1 MEQEN
6 LIEKDLA
13 LSVLLP
19 EGHEKTVTVHGSKP
33 VMDVLVILCAQ
44 YHLNPSDHVIEIFST
59 NHNKLKF
66 QPSSLIGSLEAE
78 LVMLKPK
85 RSDVRKAPNMPVA
98 TVRLLINYR
107 RSHKAVVRVSPRV
120 PLSELMPAVCE
131 KCEMDPKSTVLL
143 RDSQSNEPLDL
154 TKTLDDYGIRVLYAK
169 AVSGS
174 PNDPAPVTQ
183 KDCKKVLGGKEN
195 TRLLGLFKRSK
206 KSAEETR
213 TNADAIAIG
222 TAASLVLK
230 DQHAI
235 KTCCYEANSTSEMPK
250 KRRAPQPPS
259 MLSSQSASAEPNS
272 SRQAAPP
279 SGDNEKQGVLGRIS
293 SVKHN
298 KRRAP
303 LPPCTS
309 LSLPDTSDKERS
321 YFQADTKEDD
331 PDGASFIQSR
341 DFKPTRSSVPRYPL
355 MTEVVSELTNRIKS
369 MEQKDASFHWSV
381 KHSPPA
387 SNLPPESGSVVDG
400 DPVVSPGCEVLRH
413 GSHRD
418 GINTFT
424 VVPQR
429 RTQSTRRYEFL
440 LTMENLETI
449 NGDTGGR
456 MEDRISE
463 SRDTE
468 EIEMSR
474 KEMVILE
481 KTDDEFENVV
491 ETNKQL
497 GIKEAFGKLHLN
509 IDAEED
515 PPEEDPPEE
524 DPPEE
529 DPPEEDPPEEHLAE
543 KYLPED
549 RSEMEDNRDWIEEYR
564 KRKMGFLSED
574 DRKEA
579 KLKMFRKPFLHQ
591 MPDDVAP
598 QPSKLSVCW
607 EEEESETQV
616 LEDTERFG
624 KDEDDEDTLQN
635 PNPSRYEPQHDPTS
649 EEPYWDVNLSSN
661 LQSSDTPFTSSS
673 QSSPQNLQP
682 NLLQSALPCD
692 SNSTLEQ
699 NFELSSPNS
708 QSLFAITVAR
718 RAQSLGNV
726 VSPLIPSTRTI
737 SSPTPHPQRV
747 GSQHTS
753 SQKLYFQNLISQEF
767 ISKIPA
773 SLGPCTEAPPTSKA
787 PPPEVMTTQARRQAW
802 SSFSHTQMKNL
813 KQV

>member
-6 LIEKDLA
+6 PIEKDLA

-44 YHLNPSDHVIEIFST
+44 YRLNPSDHVIEIFST

-85 RSDVRKAPNMPVA
+85 RSDVRKTPNMPVV

-107 RSHKAVVRVSPRV
+107 KSHKAVVRVSPRV

-143 RDSQSNEPLDL
+143 RDSQSDEPLDL

-169 AVSGS
+169 G
-174 PNDPAPVTQ
+174 
-183 KDCKKVLGGKEN
+183 CKKVLRGKEN
-195 TRLLGLFKRSK
+195 TRLLCLFKRSK
-206 KSAEETR
+206 KSAEETP
-213 TNADAIAIG
+213 TNTDAVAISA
-222 TAASLVLK
+222 AASLVLK

-235 KTCCYEANSTSEMPK
+235 KTCRYEANSTSEMPK

-259 MLSSQSASAEPNS
+259 MLGSQSASAGPNA

-279 SGDNEKQGVLGRIS
+279 SGDDEKQGVLGRILS
-293 SVKHN
+293 IKHN

-303 LPPCTS
+303 LPPSTS
-309 LSLPDTSDKERS
+309 LSLPDKSDKERS
-321 YFQADTKEDD
+321 YFLEDTKEDN
-331 PDGASFIQSR
+331 PAEASFNRSR
-341 DFKPTRSSVPRYPL
+341 DFKPARSSVPRSPL

-369 MEQKDASFHWSV
+369 MEQKDASFCRSV

-387 SNLPPESGSVVDG
+387 SNLPPGSGSVVDG
-400 DPVVSPGCEVLRH
+400 DPVVPPGCEVLRH
-413 GSHRD
+413 GSQRD
-418 GINTFT
+418 GVNTFT
-424 VVPQR
+424 VVPRR
-429 RTQSTRRYEFL
+429 RTQNTRRYEFL

-449 NGDTGGR
+449 NRDTGGR
-456 MEDRISE
+456 MEERISE
-463 SRDTE
+463 SRETE
-468 EIEMSR
+468 EMEMSR
-474 KEMVILE
+474 KEMVIIE
-481 KTDDEFENVV
+481 KTDDEFENAV
-491 ETNKQL
+491 ETNKLL
-497 GIKEAFGKLHLN
+497 GIKEAFEKLHLN
-509 IDAEED
+509 MDAEED

-529 DPPEEDPPEEHLAE
+529 DPPEEDPAEEHLPE
-543 KYLPED
+543 KYLPEKHPAEEHLTED
-549 RSEMEDNRDWIEEYR
+549 RGETEDKRDWIEEYR
-564 KRKMGFLSED
+564 KRRMGFLSDD

-579 KLKMFRKPFLHQ
+579 KLKMFRKAFDEEML
-591 MPDDVAP
+591 DDVAP
-598 QPSKLSVCW
+598 QPSNLSVCW

-616 LEDTERFG
+616 LEDTESFE
-624 KDEDDEDTLQN
+624 KEEDLQN
-635 PNPSRYEPQHDPTS
+635 VNPSKSEPQHDLTS

-692 SNSTLEQ
+692 SNSKLEQ

-708 QSLFAITVAR
+708 QSLFAITVSR
-718 RAQSLGNV
+718 RAQSRGNV
-726 VSPLIPSTRTI
+726 VSPLIPSARTI
-737 SSPTPHPQRV
+737 SSPMAHPQRIS
-747 GSQHTS
+747 SQHTS
-753 SQKLYFQNLISQEF
+753 SKKLYFQNLITQEF
-767 ISKIPA
+767 NSKIPA
-773 SLGPCTEAPPTSKA
+773 SLGPYIEAPPTSNA
-787 PPPEVMTTQARRQAW
+787 PPPVVMTTQARRQAW
-802 SSFSHTQMKNL
+802 SSFSHTQLKNL